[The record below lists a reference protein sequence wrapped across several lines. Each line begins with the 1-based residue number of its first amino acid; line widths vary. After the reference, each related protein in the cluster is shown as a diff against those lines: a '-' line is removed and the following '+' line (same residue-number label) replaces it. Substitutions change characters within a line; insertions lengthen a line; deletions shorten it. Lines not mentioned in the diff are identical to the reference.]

1 LAKKP
6 SPPKQA
12 RKRTAA
18 EQARSTFDADPSPP
32 SDAELADLI
41 QQQRPIVETQR
52 PPPSHRILSREEI
65 LARVDEPRLV
75 ALVRGGELKVDDVGD
90 LTREEWQAFASRVRQ
105 RMDDREHERFA
116 RLNRSI
122 NR

>member
-12 RKRTAA
+12 PKRTAA

-52 PPPSHRILSREEI
+52 PPPSHCILSREEI
-65 LARVDEPRLV
+65 LARVPVTYPILIEMMKQGRFPRARKVGAKKLGWFEEEYLQWRANLPLQKWKGDDDE
-75 ALVRGGELKVDDVGD
+75 
-90 LTREEWQAFASRVRQ
+90 T
-105 RMDDREHERFA
+105 
-116 RLNRSI
+116 
-122 NR
+122 